1 MDSDS
6 YNGDSLFPIVASQS
20 QLQDVARLRAL
31 MLPSLSMLIRYLNV
45 STRQDYLVKRIH
57 GEEEGGRE
65 RRREREREKEGRR
78 GLIISYK
85 ALSLNCT
92 CTYRLIVTIK
102 AVKGE
107 GEWGKEKER
116 GRLIFVI

>member
-1 MDSDS
+1 M
-6 YNGDSLFPIVASQS
+6 
-20 QLQDVARLRAL
+20 ARLRAL

-78 GLIISYK
+78 GLIISYTIIVIR
-85 ALSLNCT
+85 LYMYIQTNCN
-92 CTYRLIVTIK
+92 CQKL
-102 AVKGE
+102 
-107 GEWGKEKER
+107 
-116 GRLIFVI
+116 

>member
-57 GEEEGGRE
+57 GEEEGG
-65 RRREREREKEGRR
+65 
-78 GLIISYK
+78 
-85 ALSLNCT
+85 SLDCT

-102 AVKGE
+102 SCEGRERVGE
-107 GEWGKEKER
+107 GEGER
-116 GRLIFVI
+116 KTYFLSYRFG